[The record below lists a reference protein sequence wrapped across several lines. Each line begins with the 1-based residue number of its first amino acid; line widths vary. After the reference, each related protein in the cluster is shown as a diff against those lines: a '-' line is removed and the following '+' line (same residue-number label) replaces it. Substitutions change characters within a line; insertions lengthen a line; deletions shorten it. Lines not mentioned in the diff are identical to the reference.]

1 MTRRALLAG
10 TAALVLGG
18 GSAPAVETIRI
29 TAKRFEFNPDT
40 IRLRVARPAVLEL
53 VALDRTHGFRIP
65 DLGVG
70 AILGQGETVRVPIT
84 PERAGTFVF
93 MCDQF
98 CGDGHE
104 DMTGILT
111 VE

>member
-1 MTRRALLAG
+1 MRRRTLLAG
-10 TAALVLGG
+10 AAALVLGG
-18 GSAPAVETIRI
+18 GSAPPVETIRI
-29 TAKRFEFNPDT
+29 TAKRFEFNPDA
-40 IRLRVARPAVLEL
+40 IRLRVGRPAVLEL

-65 DLGVG
+65 DLGIG
-70 AILGQGETVRVPIT
+70 AILGAGEIVRLPIT
-84 PERAGTFVF
+84 PERAGSFVF